1 MLNKIKEWIKEY
13 ALLIIA
19 VLILTIMIKSCGS
32 SNTER
37 YYSYNVVQYEKTID
51 SLTNAINDNR
61 DTIYILRNEIYLLR
75 ENIIDIQRD
84 KEHYRK
90 TNNNLVNV
98 TKSLSD
104 RQRDSIN

>member
-19 VLILTIMIKSCGS
+19 ILILTIMIKSCSAS
-32 SNTER
+32 SDER
-37 YYSYNVVQYEKTID
+37 YYAYNATRYEYTID
-51 SLTNAINDNR
+51 SLVKAINDNR
-61 DTIYILRNEIYLLR
+61 DTIYILRNENSLLR

-104 RQRDSIN
+104 KQRDTI

>member
-19 VLILTIMIKSCGS
+19 ILIVTIMVKSCGAS
-32 SNTER
+32 SDER
-37 YYSYNVVQYEKTID
+37 YYTYNVTRYEYTIA
-51 SLTNAINDNR
+51 SLAKAINDNR
-61 DTIYILRNEIYLLR
+61 DTIYILRNENSLLR

-90 TNNNLVNV
+90 ANNNLVNV

-104 RQRDSIN
+104 KQRDTI

>member
-19 VLILTIMIKSCGS
+19 VLIVTIMVKSCSAS
-32 SNTER
+32 SDER
-37 YYSYNVVQYEKTID
+37 YYAYNVKRYEYTID
-51 SLTNAINDNR
+51 SLTRTINDNR
-61 DTIYILRNEIYLLR
+61 DTIYILRNENSLLR

-90 TNNNLVNV
+90 ANNNLVNV

-104 RQRDSIN
+104 KQRDTI

>member
-19 VLILTIMIKSCGS
+19 VLVLTIMIKSCGA
-32 SNTER
+32 NNDER
-37 YYSYNVVQYEKTID
+37 YYAYNVKHYEYTID
-51 SLTNAINDNR
+51 SLTKAINDNR
-61 DTIYILRNEIYLLR
+61 DTIYILRNENSLLR

-84 KEHYRK
+84 KEYYRK
-90 TNNNLVNV
+90 ANNNLVNV

-104 RQRDSIN
+104 KQRDTI

>member
-1 MLNKIKEWIKEY
+1 MLNKIKAWIKEY

-19 VLILTIMIKSCGS
+19 VLILTIMIKSCGA
-32 SNTER
+32 SNDER
-37 YYSYNVVQYEKTID
+37 YYTYNVARYECTID
-51 SLTNAINDNR
+51 SLTKAINDNR
-61 DTIYILRNEIYLLR
+61 DTIFILRNENYLLR

-90 TNNNLVNV
+90 ANNSLVNV

-104 RQRDSIN
+104 RQRDTI

>member
-19 VLILTIMIKSCGS
+19 VLILIVMIKSCGAS
-32 SNTER
+32 KDER
-37 YYSYNVVQYEKTID
+37 YYAYNAARYEYTID
-51 SLTNAINDNR
+51 SLTGVINDNR
-61 DTIYILRNEIYLLR
+61 DTIYILRNENSLLR

-90 TNNNLVNV
+90 ANNNLVNV

-104 RQRDSIN
+104 KQRDTI